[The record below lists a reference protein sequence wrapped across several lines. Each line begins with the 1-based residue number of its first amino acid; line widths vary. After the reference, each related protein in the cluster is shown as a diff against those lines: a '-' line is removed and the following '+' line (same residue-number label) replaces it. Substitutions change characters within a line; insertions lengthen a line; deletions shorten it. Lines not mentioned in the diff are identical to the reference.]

1 MNKKNKVDKQHFA
14 DIFSI
19 PVNVKKRKVITR
31 FSKLQ
36 AKAKD
41 KGILLEK
48 CSKYYELW
56 VLGVTAHCS
65 NLNKLISYCVFFIRS
80 FCASILTLAASLH
93 N

>member
-1 MNKKNKVDKQHFA
+1 MNKKNEIDYNAFA

-41 KGILLEK
+41 KGISLEK
-48 CSKYYELW
+48 CGRYYELC
-56 VLGVTAHCS
+56 VYDSLGSTTAECL
-65 NLNKLISYCVFFIRS
+65 NLNEVEQTINSYREDGN
-80 FCASILTLAASLH
+80 L
-93 N
+93 

>member
-1 MNKKNKVDKQHFA
+1 MNKKNEIDYNAFA

-65 NLNKLISYCVFFIRS
+65 NLNEVEQTINSYRDDGN
-80 FCASILTLAASLH
+80 L
-93 N
+93 

>member
-1 MNKKNKVDKQHFA
+1 M
-14 DIFSI
+14 
-19 PVNVKKRKVITR
+19 ITR

-65 NLNKLISYCVFFIRS
+65 NLNEVEQTIDSYREDGN
-80 FCASILTLAASLH
+80 L
-93 N
+93 